1 MSGIDRL
8 RANPY
13 LAYSYATR
21 KGLTNF
27 VPDRTHLKLM
37 YRATL
42 ESWPD
47 LSRPKTFNEKLQ
59 WLKLHDR
66 NPLYTTLVD
75 KYRVKEWVAK
85 HIGAEHVIKT
95 YDAWERI
102 EDIDISGLPERFV
115 LKTNHDCGGIVICRN
130 RSTFDLDAAKKKLA
144 KHLRKNYFWGG
155 REWPYKNVK
164 PLVFAEEYISPDDG
178 IDLVDYKFFRFSNGK
193 MLTLLITDRF
203 SGAELTK
210 TFFDDKWIP
219 LALTEGGHPVK
230 SDVSEPVYFEV
241 MKQFV
246 NKLGEG
252 FPFVRVDFYEAGGRL
267 LFGEMTF
274 FPNSG
279 LERFDP
285 PEWDELL
292 GSWIDLSGAYG
303 PMGAYDE

>member
-13 LAYSYATR
+13 LVYSYATR

-37 YRATL
+37 YRAAL
-42 ESWPD
+42 GSWPD
-47 LSRPKTFNEKLQ
+47 LLRPKTFNEKLQ
-59 WLKLHDR
+59 WLKLHDH

-85 HIGAEHVIKT
+85 HIGVEHVIKT
-95 YDAWERI
+95 YDVWERI
-102 EDIDISGLPERFV
+102 EEIDISGLPERFV

-130 RSTFDLDAAKKKLA
+130 RSTFNLDVAKKKLA

-203 SGAELTK
+203 SGADLTK
-210 TFFDDKWIP
+210 TFFDEKWIP

-230 SDVSEPVYFEV
+230 RDVSEPAYFEL

-246 NKLGEG
+246 NTLGEG

-285 PEWDELL
+285 PEWDELF